1 MGIALGNNNV
11 NKIYYGSSEVSKVY
25 LGTTQVY
32 PNQSTVQYIPNPTMT
47 EFLNYQTRTIEGG
60 RYLNVEPS
68 EDLLLKDYPVFS
80 FGNYNPIEGGI
91 LFIRIYGQV
100 TAQSYAD
107 FDSFYNLNYFTF
119 FDGARSTRS
128 IQLRHLT
135 NDTFPLHCNNSNT
148 NLSLTTGQY
157 FCVDL
162 MPTDQSLLLTTPKL
176 RLCNEN
182 GSVISTQAGTGFPS
196 ATVLSS
202 DKFLLGAYLTNTTYG
217 CPANILKLDLL
228 KSGIY
233 YIAGDGTYLRDN
245 PNEAVLFENRSIMIQ
260 QGE

>member
-1 MGIALGNNNV
+1 MTIIQGTNSINKLYLG
-11 NKIYYGSSEVSKVY
+11 STEVIKAY

-68 EDLLLKDYPVFS
+68 EDLLVKDYPVFN
-80 FGNYNPIEGGI
+80 FGEYNPTEGGI

-100 TAQSYAD
+100 TAQSYTD
-107 FDSFYNLNYFTF
+107 FNSFYNLNYFTF
-119 FDGARSTRS
+119 FDGARSTGT

-148 NLSLTTGQY
+148 NLSLTSGQY

-162 MPTDQSLLLTTPKL
+162 MPTDQSLTLTAPKL
-176 RLCNEN
+176 RLCDET
-182 GSVISTQAGTGFPS
+182 GSVISTQVGTRFPS
-196 ATVLSS
+196 GTILSS
-202 DKFLLGAYLTNTTYG
+202 DRFVLGAYLTNTTYG